1 MSGLESKVAEN
12 GGDAVAPPAD
22 VSTAMKVVV
31 PNSDTISAAEAL
43 KLEGNALLAESK
55 LVQAVGKYTAAIDL
69 HPTAIYLSN
78 RAFCYVKL
86 EQFGLAILDADMALE
101 LDSTY
106 VKAYYRRGSA
116 NMALAKFKLAVKD
129 FRKARRQ

>member
-1 MSGLESKVAEN
+1 MVYPLKAAKHEY
-12 GGDAVAPPAD
+12 PPPPD
-22 VSTAMKVVV
+22 LVLSNRGC
-31 PNSDTISAAEAL
+31 P
-43 KLEGNALLAESK
+43 ESK

-101 LDSTY
+101 
-106 VKAYYRRGSA
+106 
-116 NMALAKFKLAVKD
+116 
-129 FRKARRQ
+129 